1 MTKLMLAGLALLAVM
16 VVILPYVGCD
26 TNAGGRT
33 ISSGEVGGNIDK
45 PGDIGEGGGNIDKP
59 GDIGEG
65 GDVPPDDPNGDEEN
79 NNTDGDSVN
88 TVNKAE
94 SITVTIMDV
103 DNKELSVTLED
114 SDSDGSYEISTADK
128 LYAFAA
134 AVNGGKTTIN
144 GELTANIVVNEK
156 VLDEEGKLSSSSS
169 NFRLWTPIGTKDYK
183 YTGIFDGADYTIS
196 GLYFN
201 DNTQSYVGLFGYIGD
216 EYSTDSTK
224 EVTIQNLGV
233 LNSYFCG
240 DSYVGGVVGR
250 GDDEVK
256 VTNCYNT
263 GAVSGTG
270 GYVGGVVGLGG
281 NHNNG
286 YNAKVTN
293 CYNTGIISGTAD
305 VGGVVGRGDATDCH
319 NTGAVSGARGSGG
332 SMVVGYGGSVGGVV
346 GWGDASDCYN
356 TGAVSGTGSSVGGV
370 VGLGDAS
377 NCNNKGTINGKEEVG
392 GVVGKG
398 DASNCYNTG
407 VVSSTDTAS
416 ASSYDNHSYAGGVV
430 GKGSASDCHNTGAV
444 SGTGDYVGGV
454 VGDGHASQCYNTGT
468 ISGRVYV
475 GGVVGYRGSA
485 NRCYN
490 TGVVNGTGYVGGV
503 VGSCFNTG
511 VRDCYNT
518 GAVSGTGSSVG
529 GVVGYVYTS
538 VITDC
543 YNTGVVNGTDY
554 VGGVVG
560 RSDLDFETEI
570 YSCYYLVGTATGGI
584 NGKDSEGA
592 YDTTYAINAS
602 DFASENMANLLNGS
616 VGEHWEYIS
625 GNSAPTLKVFNKG

>member
-169 NFRLWTPIGTKDYK
+169 NFRLWTPIGTNDYK
-183 YTGIFDGADYTIS
+183 YTGIFDGADNTIS

-201 DNTQSYVGLFGYIGD
+201 DTNANYVGLFGYIGD
-216 EYSTDSTK
+216 GYSTDSTK

-233 LNSYFCG
+233 LDSYFYG
-240 DSYVGGVVGR
+240 YRDVGGVVGY
-250 GDDEVK
+250 GDGEVK

-263 GAVSGTG
+263 GAVSGTRKS
-270 GYVGGVVGLGG
+270 VGGVVGTVFGSD
-281 NHNNG
+281 
-286 YNAKVTN
+286 AKVTN
-293 CYNTGIISGTAD
+293 CYN
-305 VGGVVGRGDATDCH
+305 
-319 NTGAVSGARGSGG
+319 
-332 SMVVGYGGSVGGVV
+332 
-346 GWGDASDCYN
+346 
-356 TGAVSGTGSSVGGV
+356 
-370 VGLGDAS
+370 
-377 NCNNKGTINGKEEVG
+377 KGTISGKVEVG
-392 GVVGKG
+392 GVVGNGKAT
-398 DASNCYNTG
+398 DCYNTG
-407 VVSSTDTAS
+407 VVISTDTAS

-430 GKGSASDCHNTGAV
+430 GNGSASDCHNTGAV
-444 SGTGDYVGGV
+444 SGTGNYVGGV
-454 VGDGHASQCYNTGT
+454 VGDGNASRCYNTGT

-485 NRCYN
+485 NECYN
-490 TGVVNGTGYVGGV
+490 TGAVSGTGYVGGV

-518 GAVSGTGSSVG
+518 GTVSGTGSSVG
-529 GVVGYVYTS
+529 GVVGYVDIS

-570 YSCYYLVGTATGGI
+570 YSCYYLVGTAKGGI

-592 YDTTYAINAS
+592 YDTTYPINAS
-602 DFASENMANLLNGS
+602 DFASENMANRLNGS
-616 VGEHWEYIS
+616 VGEHWEYII
-625 GNSAPTLKVFNKG
+625 GKPAPTLKVFNKG

>member
-1 MTKLMLAGLALLAVM
+1 MIKSMTKLMLAGLALLAVM
-16 VVILPYVGCD
+16 MVILPYVGCD

-33 ISSGEVGGNIDK
+33 ISSGEV
-45 PGDIGEGGGNIDKP
+45 GGNIDKP

-94 SITVTIMDV
+94 SITVTIMGV
-103 DNKELSVTLED
+103 DNKEVSVTLED

-201 DNTQSYVGLFGYIGD
+201 DTNANYVGLFGYIGD
-216 EYSTDSTK
+216 GYSTDSTR
-224 EVTIQNLGV
+224 EVTVQNLGV
-233 LNSYFCG
+233 LDSYFYG
-240 DSYVGGVVGR
+240 YRYVGGVVGY
-250 GDDEVK
+250 GDGEVK

-263 GAVSGTG
+263 GAVSGT
-270 GYVGGVVGLGG
+270 Y
-281 NHNNG
+281 
-286 YNAKVTN
+286 T
-293 CYNTGIISGTAD
+293 
-305 VGGVVGRGDATDCH
+305 
-319 NTGAVSGARGSGG
+319 
-332 SMVVGYGGSVGGVV
+332 VGGVV

-370 VGLGDAS
+370 VGWGDAS

-570 YSCYYLVGTATGGI
+570 YSCYYLVGTAEGGI
-584 NGKDSEGA
+584 NGKDSEGD
-592 YDTTYAINAS
+592 YDTTYPINAS
-602 DFASENMANLLNGS
+602 DFASENMADRLNS
-616 VGEHWEYIS
+616 IGEDWEYIS
-625 GNSAPTLKVFNKG
+625 GEPAPTLKVFNKG